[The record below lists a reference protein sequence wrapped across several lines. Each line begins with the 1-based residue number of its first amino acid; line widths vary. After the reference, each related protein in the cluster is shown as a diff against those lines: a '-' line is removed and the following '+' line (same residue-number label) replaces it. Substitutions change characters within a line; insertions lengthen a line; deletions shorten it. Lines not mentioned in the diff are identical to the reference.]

1 MRHLFIWFQN
11 HSLRFK
17 TVVLLCSLVLF
28 LQIGNGILFFTMVTD
43 KFEKNITESNQATLR
58 QIATNI
64 NRMFED
70 IVTQMVSVKAQ
81 VTSNQLQINTQETG
95 SHYAAQSLVYQKLF
109 EQLIAADN
117 NFQFVNSMFVLGEQ
131 EENYYYTQFSYMQIK
146 DKELFGKLMQ
156 DCEIQGQI
164 IWGPVVEESYF
175 FTRGDEELVSI
186 IMPVY
191 RYQKVKNLVVVNL
204 YVKEIKNYMKTLSS
218 RENQDSIILAQT
230 SEQEVFSY
238 DGMEELVSKN
248 EELKHIFSKQDR
260 KAKSIGNHYCV
271 LTESLEINQ
280 WKISMVT
287 SLSNIQSATNSM
299 VQYMV
304 IIFMTT
310 GLVMLAGVS
319 IIIFMITKPIQK
331 MTQIMEANRHTR
343 SLKYRFHAKY
353 KDEVGVLA
361 RTYNQLMDE
370 IFQLMDEIRQEQ
382 IQNRKSYLKM
392 LQLQIKPH
400 FLYNTLET
408 VKFMV
413 EMKDKRSVE
422 MLEAIG
428 KFYKLSLSGIQDIV
442 KIREEIEHLSC
453 YLQILK
459 MRYNSRYTYT
469 IQMQEEI
476 LEQEIIKFTLQ
487 PLVENA
493 VYHGIKQ
500 KKGKGIIRITGKVQG
515 TDILICIW
523 DNGIGISEEKLREI
537 QKTLEHTQG
546 SAQKEHI
553 GIVNVHQRICFQ
565 YGKGYGLK
573 LESVCGEYTQ
583 VIVRL
588 PYNLG

>member
-204 YVKEIKNYMKTLSS
+204 YVKEIKNYMK
-218 RENQDSIILAQT
+218 
-230 SEQEVFSY
+230 
-238 DGMEELVSKN
+238 
-248 EELKHIFSKQDR
+248 
-260 KAKSIGNHYCV
+260 
-271 LTESLEINQ
+271 
-280 WKISMVT
+280 
-287 SLSNIQSATNSM
+287 
-299 VQYMV
+299 
-304 IIFMTT
+304 
-310 GLVMLAGVS
+310 
-319 IIIFMITKPIQK
+319 
-331 MTQIMEANRHTR
+331 
-343 SLKYRFHAKY
+343 
-353 KDEVGVLA
+353 
-361 RTYNQLMDE
+361 
-370 IFQLMDEIRQEQ
+370 
-382 IQNRKSYLKM
+382 
-392 LQLQIKPH
+392 
-400 FLYNTLET
+400 
-408 VKFMV
+408 
-413 EMKDKRSVE
+413 
-422 MLEAIG
+422 
-428 KFYKLSLSGIQDIV
+428 FYI
-442 KIREEIEHLSC
+442 
-453 YLQILK
+453 
-459 MRYNSRYTYT
+459 
-469 IQMQEEI
+469 
-476 LEQEIIKFTLQ
+476 
-487 PLVENA
+487 
-493 VYHGIKQ
+493 
-500 KKGKGIIRITGKVQG
+500 
-515 TDILICIW
+515 
-523 DNGIGISEEKLREI
+523 
-537 QKTLEHTQG
+537 
-546 SAQKEHI
+546 
-553 GIVNVHQRICFQ
+553 
-565 YGKGYGLK
+565 
-573 LESVCGEYTQ
+573 
-583 VIVRL
+583 
-588 PYNLG
+588 